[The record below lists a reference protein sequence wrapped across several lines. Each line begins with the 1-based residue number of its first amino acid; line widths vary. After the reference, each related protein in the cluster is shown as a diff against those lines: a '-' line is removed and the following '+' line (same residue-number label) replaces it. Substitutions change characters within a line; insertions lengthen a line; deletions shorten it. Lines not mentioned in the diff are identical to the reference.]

1 MNFNNFFTYKN
12 FMEIIKANLF
22 RRILAAVI
30 GIPLIFLAIFSW
42 HGVVLTVLLCL
53 IAFFGMKEYY
63 KIIRGGVRPINP
75 SEPLGYLA
83 STIFIILAAKWPVA
97 IFNETVVW
105 AFAGLVIVAL
115 CSEFFY
121 KVQAPLKN
129 TGVTIFG
136 LVYIGYLLSF
146 VALTRSLDGSINISL
161 VPFTVERGAVWAL
174 VMFILTWS
182 VDVGGYVVGKTLGG
196 RKKKNLVAGHI
207 SPGKTWEGSIGG
219 FFFSV
224 VIALA
229 LGFVLKLPLQHLLA
243 LGAICG
249 VAGQL
254 GDLSESALK
263 REFGVKDSGDI
274 IPGHGGIL
282 DRFDSLLFIAP
293 VFYLYIKL
301 FNL

>member
-1 MNFNNFFTYKN
+1 MLL
-12 FMEIIKANLF
+12 IKANLF
-22 RRILAAVI
+22 RRILAALI

-42 HGVVLTVLLCL
+42 NGIILTILLCL

-63 KIIRGGVRPINP
+63 KIIRGGARPINP

-83 STIFIILAAKWPVA
+83 STLFIILAAKWPVA

-105 AFAGLVIVAL
+105 AFAGIVIISL
-115 CSEFFY
+115 CAEFSY

-136 LVYIGYLLSF
+136 LIYIGYLLSF
-146 VALTRSLDGSINISL
+146 VALTRSLEGLFRIPG
-161 VPFTVERGAVWAL
+161 VPFEVDKGAVWTS

-182 VDVGGYVVGKTLGG
+182 VDVGGYVIGKSFGD
-196 RKKKNLVAGHI
+196 RKKKNLIAANI

-219 FFFSV
+219 FIFAV
-224 VIALA
+224 MIAYIISLIIKSPPYHSLA
-229 LGFVLKLPLQHLLA
+229 LGV
-243 LGAICG
+243 ICG
-249 VAGQL
+249 VLGQL

-274 IPGHGGIL
+274 IPGHGGVL

-293 VFYLYIKL
+293 VFYLYLKF

>member
-1 MNFNNFFTYKN
+1 MNLNKSLTYKN
-12 FMEIIKANLF
+12 FMSLIKANLF
-22 RRILAAVI
+22 RRILAGII

-42 HGVVLTVLLCL
+42 NGVILTIFLCL

-63 KIIRGGVRPINP
+63 KIIRGGIRPINP

-83 STIFIILAAKWPVA
+83 STLFIILAAKWPVA
-97 IFNETVVW
+97 IFSETVVW
-105 AFAGLVIVAL
+105 AFAGIVIIAL

-121 KVQAPLKN
+121 RVQAPLKN

-136 LVYIGYLLSF
+136 LLYIGYLLSF
-146 VALTRSLDGSINISL
+146 VALIRSLDGLVSVPGISFQ
-161 VPFTVERGAVWAL
+161 VDRGAVWAS

-182 VDVGGYVVGKTLGG
+182 VDIGGYVIGKTFGEHA
-196 RKKKNLVAGHI
+196 KKNLVAATI

-219 FFFSV
+219 FLFAFTM
-224 VIALA
+224 ALA
-229 LGFVLKLPLQHLLA
+229 LAYLLKLPIHHMVA

-263 REFGVKDSGDI
+263 REFGVKDSGEI
-274 IPGHGGIL
+274 IPGHGGVL

-293 VFYLYIKL
+293 VFYLYLKI